1 MRAVRTE
8 KRVVTLDEFQHNL
21 LINGMNEFR
30 NNLLNA
36 KQPTED
42 VDDLLLKLLDAPTR
56 REKKRDTGFDR

>member
-1 MRAVRTE
+1 MRAE

-30 NNLLNA
+30 NDLLNA

-56 REKKRDTGFDR
+56 KEKRRDSGYDR